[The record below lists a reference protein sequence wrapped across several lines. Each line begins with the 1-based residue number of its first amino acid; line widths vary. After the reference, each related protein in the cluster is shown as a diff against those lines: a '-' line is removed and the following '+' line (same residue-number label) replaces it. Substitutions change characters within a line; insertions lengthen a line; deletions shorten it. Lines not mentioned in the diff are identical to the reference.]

1 MTKLVFGPCCRP
13 SDYGL
18 GVSDEQTDQVELLR
32 PPSAAD
38 FQGLPDAPTLHRL
51 RQVSGL
57 HVTDDTDPARIATNT
72 GRSAFALVAC
82 CNKTMQ
88 QRHQL
93 ADRPS
98 AKTHCHHELPQ
109 FHNCEL
115 LRPGQSTLKATYLVG
130 RRLCGPKGC
139 PANPSTSS
147 RASAESLPSLCKDAL
162 RDQWS

>member
-93 ADRPS
+93 DP
-98 AKTHCHHELPQ
+98 LPKPTVIMSYHT
-109 FHNCEL
+109 FTIANCFAQGNQL
-115 LRPGQSTLKATYLVG
+115 
-130 RRLCGPKGC
+130 
-139 PANPSTSS
+139 
-147 RASAESLPSLCKDAL
+147 
-162 RDQWS
+162 